1 MRLRLSRL
9 TNVFRGL
16 LSSKVEENLWIRLI
30 VLAMGWWVSI
40 SLASVG
46 SPAWIWVGGIAL
58 LTAGHA
64 FSWYLR
70 HWKSRFRSI
79 IVGAGIIG
87 ALALVQRTV
96 MLALNGDWLP
106 VAHLMLL
113 FQGVTGFELR
123 TRGGLYTSI
132 AVSGV
137 IFFIVSQTSLA
148 ATFGVFLVG
157 YITLLLSF
165 FAMSALA
172 DQSEN
177 AEVRWFRSRFGFA
190 GFWSAVS
197 VVSLL
202 LAAGIFMI
210 LPKQLDDALLKAEAA
225 VLPVRG
231 DINIDLPDVSTGEG
245 PVASALPMTLSD
257 VQRALDMI
265 EQISPDLL
273 PGDPAAMTT
282 EDGQRVLDRIG
293 ELSPEQLPRG
303 LTAEDVLR
311 ALDPLEQS
319 QSGAAGDASATGRT
333 PEGTGTGPTSGGDP
347 GDGSSG
353 VVGSTDS
360 AGDGLS
366 DYSDGSIVMQVRSRV
381 LTYWRGQTYAT
392 FDGSFW
398 YPDPAYLYVS
408 RSWAAG
414 ARYRSPE
421 WRELQGRP
429 LYPQT
434 YYLKEDA
441 PPGHIFTGYTP
452 VLASVPLTPSSTPDL
467 SEGAVYRV
475 VSALPRFSTGE
486 LAGAFPRSRMEQRYH
501 DIPDSL
507 KGIRI
512 FGEQITPGAFSDF
525 DRSRRI
531 VRFLENSFEFD
542 EDAPDQLVLTRRPN
556 EFLERGGTGT
566 SMDFA
571 TATVMLA
578 RAAGIP
584 SRLVTGYLPGAFDPL
599 SGTYLVSADDRHAWA
614 ELYFPGSGW
623 VPFDSAP
630 RAASAAFSQ
639 GVVYYRDGWINSV
652 FGLGYGE
659 GMYGAVI
666 GSPATVA
673 DAVAGVGGG
682 GPVVAIL
689 AVAAVVIV
697 LTALAIWKLPW
708 LLRRRRGRPYTSL
721 PGEERTE
728 LLKLY
733 ASAERML
740 RKAGVAAR
748 TPAQTLTEFAA
759 QAEATL
765 GSALA
770 DFTWLRTAAEAAAY
784 DPKPQQADSVSEASA
799 RLVRLKAELKAFPSS
814 P

>member
-1 MRLRLSRL
+1 MRARLSRI
-9 TNVFRGL
+9 TKVFSGL
-16 LSSKVEENLWIRLI
+16 LSGKVEENLWIRVI

-46 SPAWIWVGGIAL
+46 SPTWIWLGGIAL

-79 IVGAGIIG
+79 IVGVGIIG
-87 ALALVQRTV
+87 ALALVHRTV
-96 MLALNGDWLP
+96 VLALNGDWLP

-113 FQGVTGFELR
+113 FQGITSFELR

-137 IFFIVSQTSLA
+137 VFFIVSQTSLA

-157 YITLLLSF
+157 YVTLLLSF

-172 DQSEN
+172 DQAEN

-202 LAAGIFMI
+202 LAAGVFMI
-210 LPKQLDDALLKAEAA
+210 LPKQLDDALLEAEAA

-231 DINIDLPDVSTGEG
+231 DFNLELSDLSTGDS
-245 PVASALPMTLSD
+245 PAATALPMTLSD
-257 VQRALDMI
+257 VQRALDVI
-265 EQISPDLL
+265 EQISPGLL
-273 PGDPAAMTT
+273 PTDPTEVTT
-282 EDGQRVLDRIG
+282 EDVRRILDGFGQ
-293 ELSPEQLPRG
+293 LSADQLPQG
-303 LTAEDVLR
+303 VTAEDILE
-311 ALDPLEQS
+311 ALDPIEQA
-319 QSGAAGDASATGRT
+319 QSGSTGDGPSAGQERQTEGAGSPTGG
-333 PEGTGTGPTSGGDP
+333 EAGG
-347 GDGSSG
+347 GSSG
-353 VVGSTDS
+353 VDGSTDRPD
-360 AGDGLS
+360 DGLS
-366 DYSDGSIVMQVRSRV
+366 DYSEGSIVMQVRSRV

-408 RSWAAG
+408 RRWAAG

-421 WRELQGRP
+421 WQRFQGHP

-441 PPGHIFTGYTP
+441 PSGHIFTGYTP
-452 VLASVPLTPSSTPDL
+452 VLASVPLSPDSRPDL

-475 VSALPRFSTGE
+475 VSALPRFSPGA
-486 LAGAFPRSRMEQRYH
+486 LASAFPRSRLEQRYH

-507 KGIRI
+507 TGIRI
-512 FGEQITPGAFSDF
+512 FGEQITPGAFNDF

-531 VRFLENSFEFD
+531 TKFLEDSFEFD
-542 EDAPDQLVLTRRPN
+542 EGAENQLVLTRSPN
-556 EFLERGGTGT
+556 EFLERGGKGT

-639 GVVYYRDGWINSV
+639 GIVYYRDGWINDL

-666 GSPATVA
+666 GSPAAVA
-673 DAVAGVGGG
+673 DAVGGVGGG

-708 LLRRRRGRPYTSL
+708 LLRRRRGRLYTSL

-733 ASAERML
+733 ASAERMM

-748 TPAQTLTEFAA
+748 TPAQTLGEFAL
-759 QAEATL
+759 QAEAAL

-784 DPKPQQADSVSEASA
+784 DPKPQLAESFSEASNHLL
-799 RLVRLKAELKAFPSS
+799 RLRAELKALPSS